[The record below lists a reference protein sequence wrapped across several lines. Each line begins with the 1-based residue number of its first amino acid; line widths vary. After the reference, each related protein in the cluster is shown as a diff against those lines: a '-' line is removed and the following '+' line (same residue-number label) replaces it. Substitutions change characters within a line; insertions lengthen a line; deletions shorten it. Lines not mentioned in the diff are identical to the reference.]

1 MSVFA
6 AFRYEVKP
14 GRFAD
19 FMAKLGEAA
28 SPKFDSPVMPK
39 SVKLLRSA
47 VPGPDTGGITLLI
60 EYEDMA
66 AYGARTALEN
76 ANAEWRAL
84 FEAQPDSPERLI
96 SVELFTEVIPG

>member
-6 AFRYEVKP
+6 LFRYEVKP
-14 GRFAD
+14 GRMGD

-28 SPKFDSPVMPK
+28 LPKFESPVMPK

-47 VPGPDTGGITLLI
+47 VPGPDTAGISLLI

-66 AYGARTALEN
+66 AYGARTAFEN
-76 ANAEWRAL
+76 ANADWRTL
-84 FEAQPDSPERLI
+84 FEAQPDSPERLV
-96 SVELFTEVIPG
+96 SVEIFTEHSAD